1 MKKLRTILFWLFFS
15 ILGAGSLAVIAFHRG
30 ESISALWF
38 TTATICS
45 LMISYRFYSKWLAV
59 KVLALDD
66 RRATPAFTRE
76 DGKDYVPTNRWIV
89 FGHHF
94 AAIAGPGP
102 LVGPVLAAQ
111 FGYLP
116 GTLWILIG
124 GTLAGAVHDAV
135 ALFCSMRRGGKSLGQ
150 MVREEVGPFAGAI
163 ALVAILCIM
172 VILIAVLGLVVVK
185 ALAESPWGL
194 FTVAATIP
202 IAVFMGIYLRLLRP
216 GRVAEVSVLGVVLLL
231 FAVWGGQYVHA
242 SPAWSACFT
251 RSGPWLAWGIIG
263 YGLLASILPVWLLL
277 APRDYLSSFM
287 KIGTVILLMLAI
299 LWVAPEIRMPK
310 LTGFIFGNGLVI
322 PGKLFPFVFIT
333 VACGAISGF
342 HALISTGTTPKLV
355 THESTVRSVAYGAM
369 ITEMAVGIMALIAA
383 CALEPGQYF
392 AINMKGDPSSV
403 VSKVLAAGFPVSAA
417 DMAALAH
424 DVGEKTLFGRT
435 GGAPTFAVG
444 MAHMF
449 SDALGSK
456 AMMGLWYHFAIMF
469 EALFIL
475 TTIDAGTRVGRF
487 LLQDVLKHVWKPLGD
502 TASYPAN
509 LASSIL
515 FVGAWG
521 WFLYQGVVDPLG
533 GINSLWPI
541 FGIANQLLAVI
552 ALSLGTTVLIK
563 MNRQRYVW
571 VTAIPLVFL
580 LVVTMTAGWQKIFHA
595 DAGGFLPAIESLR
608 AQLAVAPP
616 AEAGKLAAQLFN
628 NQVDTAITATFMA
641 LVLLIVAASAHVWIR
656 VLAGK
661 VPRRLCEDPA
671 TPHPELTILVKTL
684 LIISGLLILAPATD
698 LRAGEAPT
706 PVAKGD
712 TIATVVEKLG
722 KPTGFI
728 SGKQRVTYYYEQ
740 GTIDFLTGRVDRV
753 WLISP
758 DEAAQRTARLNME
771 EQNRAQQAEVE
782 RKRLTDDGAAE
793 LARVMADKSFQNRT
807 PSSRL
812 EFWTQF
818 ARRYPYTDITGP
830 IAQATA
836 AVNDE
841 QKEDANAN
849 ELITLSKREGAIQE
863 RFKALD
869 AAYAASLAN
878 WKRTEINTER
888 AQLKEELATIEA
900 RIRELTQ
907 TR

>member
-15 ILGAGSLAVIAFHRG
+15 ILGAGSLAVISFHRG
-30 ESISALWF
+30 ETISALWF
-38 TTATICS
+38 VTATICS
-45 LMISYRFYSKWLAV
+45 FMISYRFYSKWLAT
-59 KVLALDD
+59 KVLMLDE

-102 LVGPVLAAQ
+102 LVGPVLASQ

-124 GTLAGAVHDAV
+124 GTLGGAVHDAV

-150 MVREEVGPFAGAI
+150 MVREEVGPFAGGI
-163 ALVAILCIM
+163 ALIAILCIM

-202 IAVFMGIYLRLLRP
+202 IALFMGIYLRLMRP
-216 GRVAEVSVLGVVLLL
+216 GRVAEVSVIGVILLL
-231 FAVWGGQYVHA
+231 LAVWGGQYVHA
-242 SPAWSACFT
+242 SACWSPWFT
-251 RSGPWLAWGIIG
+251 RSGTWLAWGIIG

-287 KIGTVILLMLAI
+287 KIGTVIILMIAI
-299 LWVAPEIRMPK
+299 LWVAPQIRMPK
-310 LTGFIFGNGLVI
+310 LTSFIFGNGLVI

-342 HALISTGTTPKLV
+342 HALISTGTTPKLI

-392 AINMKGDPSSV
+392 AINMKGEPASV
-403 VSKVLAAGFPVSAA
+403 VARVLAAGFPVSAT
-417 DMAALAH
+417 DMAALAT

-444 MAHMF
+444 MARMF

-487 LLQDVLKHVWKPLGD
+487 LLQDVLKHVWHPLGN

-509 LASSIL
+509 LVSSML

-563 MNRQRYVW
+563 MNRERYVW
-571 VTAIPLVFL
+571 VTAIPLAFL

-595 DAGGFLPAIESLR
+595 DAGGFIPAIVSLR
-608 AQLAVAPP
+608 SQVAAAPTT
-616 AEAGKLAAQLFN
+616 AEAGKLASQIFN
-628 NQVDTAITATFMA
+628 NQVDIAITAVFMV
-641 LVLLIVAASAHVWIR
+641 LVLLIVAASARLWFLL
-656 VLAGK
+656 LAGK
-661 VPRRLCEDPA
+661 APRHLCEDPA
-671 TPHPELTILVKTL
+671 IPHPDLV
-684 LIISGLLILAPATD
+684 
-698 LRAGEAPT
+698 
-706 PVAKGD
+706 
-712 TIATVVEKLG
+712 
-722 KPTGFI
+722 
-728 SGKQRVTYYYEQ
+728 VT
-740 GTIDFLTGRVDRV
+740 
-753 WLISP
+753 
-758 DEAAQRTARLNME
+758 
-771 EQNRAQQAEVE
+771 
-782 RKRLTDDGAAE
+782 
-793 LARVMADKSFQNRT
+793 
-807 PSSRL
+807 
-812 EFWTQF
+812 
-818 ARRYPYTDITGP
+818 
-830 IAQATA
+830 
-836 AVNDE
+836 
-841 QKEDANAN
+841 
-849 ELITLSKREGAIQE
+849 EG
-863 RFKALD
+863 
-869 AAYAASLAN
+869 
-878 WKRTEINTER
+878 
-888 AQLKEELATIEA
+888 
-900 RIRELTQ
+900 
-907 TR
+907 